1 MIELTSRQRKI
12 LEKEAQ
18 PMSAVIQIGKYG
30 VSEELVKQIQA
41 AISTRELIKIK
52 FNEFK
57 DEKKDLSYEIAQ
69 HTDSTVVRIIGN
81 TTILYKEAAERENR
95 KYASLLAKAN

>member
-1 MIELTSRQRKI
+1 
-12 LEKEAQ
+12 
-18 PMSAVIQIGKYG
+18 MSAVIQVGKYG
-30 VSEELVKQIQA
+30 VSEELVRQIQA

-57 DEKKDLSYEIAQ
+57 DEKKDLSYEIAE

-81 TTILYKEAAERENR
+81 TTILYKEAEKSENR
-95 KYASLLAKAN
+95 KYASLLSKAD

>member
-1 MIELTSRQRKI
+1 
-12 LEKEAQ
+12 
-18 PMSAVIQIGKYG
+18 MSAVIQVGKYG

-41 AISTRELIKIK
+41 AISTKELIKIK

-57 DEKKDLSYEIAQ
+57 DEKKDLSYEIAE

-81 TTILYKEAAERENR
+81 TTILYKEAEKSENR
-95 KYASLLAKAN
+95 KYASLLSKAD